1 MQLRLTLALVACLS
15 MPACGSKTDGR
26 PIRAEKLDASVAAPC
41 RSPVEFLKY
50 ENVEVIIGRMGDELQ
65 LCAKK
70 HEVSADYADRLVD
83 IINGPK

>member
-1 MQLRLTLALVACLS
+1 

-26 PIRAEKLDASVAAPC
+26 PIRAEKLDPSIKAHC
-41 RSPVEFLKY
+41 RLPGEFLKY
-50 ENVEVIIGRMGDELQ
+50 ENAEVIIGRMGDELQ

-83 IINGPK
+83 VINGPK